1 MILIIRFLLIYLSFN
16 YHTFALDLPETAPQG
31 SLIIGESSTADL
43 ILVDGESIKI
53 SPDGFYVFAISR
65 EQVEPVNIT
74 FIRNNEI
81 TDSEQIF
88 IEEQD
93 FDIQRIDG
101 LPEQMVTPLGDDI
114 IKRIITENNFIK
126 DVKQIDLDL
135 TFFKEKFVMPTD
147 GIISGVFGSQRILN
161 GIAKSPHRG
170 IDIAA
175 EKGSRVI
182 ACNDGI
188 VIHAEND
195 LYYTGGTIILDH
207 GHGVKSIYAHLSS
220 VDVVLNQQVSRN
232 EIIGKVGS
240 TGRSTGPHLHWGVM
254 VFDTYVDPLLLKYN

>member
-31 SLIIGESSTADL
+31 SLIIGESSTADV

-114 IKRIITENNFIK
+114 IK
-126 DVKQIDLDL
+126 LSL
-135 TFFKEKFVMPTD
+135 
-147 GIISGVFGSQRILN
+147 
-161 GIAKSPHRG
+161 
-170 IDIAA
+170 
-175 EKGSRVI
+175 
-182 ACNDGI
+182 
-188 VIHAEND
+188 IH
-195 LYYTGGTIILDH
+195 I
-207 GHGVKSIYAHLSS
+207 
-220 VDVVLNQQVSRN
+220 
-232 EIIGKVGS
+232 
-240 TGRSTGPHLHWGVM
+240 
-254 VFDTYVDPLLLKYN
+254 